1 MWFYHAIL
9 SICLAS
15 VCLYLTFLSLH
26 RAITVLFVLHGS
38 DKFPYHARF
47 YQNTIL
53 IFLTFFSKNIFI
65 WIKWKCINSKFWCHD
80 QTLCGAERIHINM
93 KQCFTTFDL
102 FSLMHFSFRLDLI
115 HKDLI
120 ESMEEELN
128 ILFPN
133 HPTPSVKFLFLLFLF
148 LLLFCLFFFKGS
160 VSAFWYFL

>member
-1 MWFYHAIL
+1 MWFDHAIL

-38 DKFPYHARF
+38 DKFPYHASF
-47 YQNTIL
+47 HQNTIL
-53 IFLTFFSKNIFI
+53 IFLTFFSKNVFI
-65 WIKWKCINSKFWCHD
+65 WIKWKCINSKCWCHAE
-80 QTLCGAERIHINM
+80 TLCGAERIHINM
-93 KQCFTTFDL
+93 KQCFTTSDL

-120 ESMEEELN
+120 ESMEEEFN
-128 ILFPN
+128 ILFPKRIIMM
-133 HPTPSVKFLFLLFLF
+133 SVKFLFYYFYFYCYLS
-148 LLLFCLFFFKGS
+148 FFFKGS